1 MAERGQSS
9 SKSVYFNSLLKIW
22 DLESDDIDMKTLLET
37 GEHSLMQ
44 CNTPQLVAS
53 RNEREADI
61 AQRKEL
67 AATGGSCSELKAVV
81 QEHDVVMKVITGTS
95 SAVSQLPACT
105 VNGNK
110 MLAGAS
116 PTDKISSA
124 SVLPFTSPSD
134 SRPQCCLHCGHQNN
148 PSSNWCIECG
158 TALIGSSPKAGC
170 PTRTGNKVRLRQTES
185 SSGEP
190 VETKGNQ
197 DVQYGERDATC
208 CADLDLSESGLCQ
221 LLLHNCNL
229 CYGSG
234 TSSTWNRSSA
244 LTQCGVLNECD
255 PHHGI
260 QCTTD
265 PLQKNLNRHLQKEC
279 TITDDVNGLA
289 VNIDPPKD
297 HLKNSSVA
305 GPLVDCKSSSPTTEE
320 YSCISGV
327 KESVHRSHRHWDTSG
342 VYMWRKPS
350 TIRSRKVTTLVEQ
363 VSVPLQQHTE
373 DMHQSHRT
381 VADEIASQDSLQ
393 KSAGS
398 CQHAV
403 HNSFIAASPQNLEWK
418 WSDVCTYHDLTQSIF
433 ILIVLLSQY
442 NCYE

>member
-134 SRPQCCLHCGHQNN
+134 SRPQCCLHCGHQN
-148 PSSNWCIECG
+148 SIS
-158 TALIGSSPKAGC
+158 
-170 PTRTGNKVRLRQTES
+170 
-185 SSGEP
+185 
-190 VETKGNQ
+190 
-197 DVQYGERDATC
+197 
-208 CADLDLSESGLCQ
+208 
-221 LLLHNCNL
+221 
-229 CYGSG
+229 
-234 TSSTWNRSSA
+234 TS
-244 LTQCGVLNECD
+244 C
-255 PHHGI
+255 
-260 QCTTD
+260 
-265 PLQKNLNRHLQKEC
+265 
-279 TITDDVNGLA
+279 
-289 VNIDPPKD
+289 
-297 HLKNSSVA
+297 
-305 GPLVDCKSSSPTTEE
+305 
-320 YSCISGV
+320 
-327 KESVHRSHRHWDTSG
+327 
-342 VYMWRKPS
+342 
-350 TIRSRKVTTLVEQ
+350 
-363 VSVPLQQHTE
+363 
-373 DMHQSHRT
+373 
-381 VADEIASQDSLQ
+381 SL
-393 KSAGS
+393 
-398 CQHAV
+398 
-403 HNSFIAASPQNLEWK
+403 
-418 WSDVCTYHDLTQSIF
+418 
-433 ILIVLLSQY
+433 
-442 NCYE
+442 

>member
-1 MAERGQSS
+1 MAERRQSS

-22 DLESDDIDMKTLLET
+22 DLESDGIDRKTLLET
-37 GEHSLMQ
+37 GGHSLMQ

-81 QEHDVVMKVITGTS
+81 QEHDVVMKVITGAST
-95 SAVSQLPACT
+95 AVSQLSACT

-110 MLAGAS
+110 MLTGTS
-116 PTDKISSA
+116 PTDKISNA
-124 SVLPFTSPSD
+124 SVLLFTSPSD
-134 SRPQCCLHCGHQNN
+134 CSPRCCLHCGHQNN

-158 TALIGSSPKAGC
+158 TALIGSSPEAGC
-170 PTRTGNKVRLRQTES
+170 WTRTGNMVRLRQTEGN
-185 SSGEP
+185 SGEP
-190 VETKGNQ
+190 VETKGNR
-197 DVQYGERDATC
+197 DVQYGERDTTC
-208 CADLDLSESGLCQ
+208 CTDLDLSESGLCQ
-221 LLLHNCNL
+221 LLPHTCNL
-229 CYGSG
+229 RYGSG
-234 TSSTWNRSSA
+234 TSSTWNHSSA

-255 PHHGI
+255 PHHRI

-265 PLQKNLNRHLQKEC
+265 PLQKHLNRHLQKEC
-279 TITDDVNGLA
+279 NITDDVNGLA
-289 VNIDPPKD
+289 VNIDPPRY
-297 HLKNSSVA
+297 HLKNSSMA

-320 YSCISGV
+320 YSRISGV

-342 VYMWRKPS
+342 VYTWRKPS

-363 VSVPLQQHTE
+363 VSVPLQQHAE
-373 DMHQSHRT
+373 DIHQSHRT

-403 HNSFIAASPQNLEWK
+403 HNSSIAASPQNQEWK

-433 ILIVLLSQY
+433 ILIVLLSQH